1 VLSIADTGLGL
12 PARELKRIFKRFYR
26 ADSTDQVKIK
36 GTGLGLFLVQTIA
49 QQHGGSIRAVSPGV
63 GKGTTMLLKLP
74 LSIGDPHAE

>member
-1 VLSIADTGLGL
+1 
-12 PARELKRIFKRFYR
+12 
-26 ADSTDQVKIK
+26 
-36 GTGLGLFLVQTIA
+36 VQTIA